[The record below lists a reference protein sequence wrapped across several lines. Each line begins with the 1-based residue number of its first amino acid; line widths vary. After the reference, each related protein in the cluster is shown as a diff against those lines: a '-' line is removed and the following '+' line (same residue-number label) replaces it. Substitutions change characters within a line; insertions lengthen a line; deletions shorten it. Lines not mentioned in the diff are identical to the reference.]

1 MRSAEEVSTFSLG
14 DLLTLFRANWLFI
27 LLSLLICLAL
37 GFLYIQSS
45 THQYSR
51 SASLLIKSESSINSA
66 IEKLAQFTGDKHSY
80 SDEVSNQVI
89 ILGTER
95 VVSETVRRLGLD
107 V

>member
-66 IEKLAQFTGDKHSY
+66 IETVSY
-80 SDEVSNQVI
+80 
-89 ILGTER
+89 TH
-95 VVSETVRRLGLD
+95 LD
-107 V
+107 VYKRQLLTLATVS